1 MAQQINRTLQD
12 KINKL
17 NDAELNE
24 LGSSL
29 VGKKVF
35 ILDDKYFY
43 VDTVINYTISPF
55 DWSPSNGNKKGDKNI
70 VFELK
75 RNFLNL
81 LEVATEGDSLR
92 VNTGGSVFLVNTIEL
107 LNEEKIRFS
116 GGLTL
121 YFPIDDGLKYNVEPT
136 LLDIGWLSRNALP
149 QMSTQQQVQSS
160 NNKYDINTYDLILF
174 YDGIYSIGAV
184 FNKGTNDE
192 RFEYHFIGANGKY
205 ETSENDTKYFDS
217 SWNMSH
223 SLHKLQE
230 GDVFVSNKEGK
241 IIVKKISSQ
250 TTSTYGR
257 SITFSQEVNGQI
269 DEHEL
274 YEEDFVKDLVLQ
286 DFIYEGNAITNT
298 SSTPLT
304 LTIPQDDDTQVIDR
318 ELELY
323 DIISFEDK
331 MYYVSGFDGKGSIDN
346 YRIKYKFETMGVIE
360 ESSFNID
367 DIDTTWMETPNF
379 YEMSEGDVFLAINTK
394 ITINKLN
401 TNSKYP
407 LAPKIVDFTR
417 ESLLSGM
424 SFEETDKITNLL
436 DYFLLNKFNIAP
448 NLSTQNVATPN
459 VDVDITPLNM
469 EGDFI
474 GEFVNKN
481 ATNLLELEKNNRP
494 LFDVVEMT
502 LNLLSS
508 KFGKGE
514 SVAEKVDVVID
525 NADEIIKNVQG
536 KDPNLIGLTKI
547 VVVANDGNIN
557 LKGNVYQSWTE
568 FNDALKT
575 IYDDNKFV
583 GKKVKFQAWFDDG
596 KHIIERVDIG
606 VNYFDPYAMKVGE
619 FIDRPFGFFDN
630 LDEDLDKYQWDDEI
644 VVTENVEGE
653 PTREDIEN
661 EINAL
666 NVALMYEDDD
676 ERISEINERINALN
690 ITLTL
695 I

>member
-1 MAQQINRTLQD
+1 
-12 KINKL
+12 
-17 NDAELNE
+17 
-24 LGSSL
+24 
-29 VGKKVF
+29 
-35 ILDDKYFY
+35 
-43 VDTVINYTISPF
+43 
-55 DWSPSNGNKKGDKNI
+55 
-70 VFELK
+70 
-75 RNFLNL
+75 
-81 LEVATEGDSLR
+81 
-92 VNTGGSVFLVNTIEL
+92 
-107 LNEEKIRFS
+107 
-116 GGLTL
+116 
-121 YFPIDDGLKYNVEPT
+121 
-136 LLDIGWLSRNALP
+136 
-149 QMSTQQQVQSS
+149 
-160 NNKYDINTYDLILF
+160 
-174 YDGIYSIGAV
+174 
-184 FNKGTNDE
+184 
-192 RFEYHFIGANGKY
+192 
-205 ETSENDTKYFDS
+205 
-217 SWNMSH
+217 
-223 SLHKLQE
+223 
-230 GDVFVSNKEGK
+230 
-241 IIVKKISSQ
+241 
-250 TTSTYGR
+250 
-257 SITFSQEVNGQI
+257 
-269 DEHEL
+269 
-274 YEEDFVKDLVLQ
+274 
-286 DFIYEGNAITNT
+286 
-298 SSTPLT
+298 
-304 LTIPQDDDTQVIDR
+304 
-318 ELELY
+318 
-323 DIISFEDK
+323 
-331 MYYVSGFDGKGSIDN
+331 
-346 YRIKYKFETMGVIE
+346 
-360 ESSFNID
+360 
-367 DIDTTWMETPNF
+367 
-379 YEMSEGDVFLAINTK
+379 
-394 ITINKLN
+394 
-401 TNSKYP
+401 
-407 LAPKIVDFTR
+407 
-417 ESLLSGM
+417 
-424 SFEETDKITNLL
+424 
-436 DYFLLNKFNIAP
+436 
-448 NLSTQNVATPN
+448 
-459 VDVDITPLNM
+459 M

-606 VNYFDPYAMKVGE
+606 VNDFDPYAMKVGE

-666 NVALMYEDDD
+666 NVALMYEDND